1 MFSAWPI
8 RVVVR
13 SLGLLVL
20 LFLSAVPVFAQGD
33 TLKNCLDPHQATF
46 QADSVQEETDVSLAD
61 PSELIYGAVACA
73 QTTAIELFLPLA
85 RNLLGAFAIIILV
98 WTGVQMMFQG
108 GLDMGS
114 LLSTI
119 LSIAL
124 PFMILDGYGAG
135 SYIWGDF
142 AFTDIFVGTA
152 RWASQALIDES
163 FNSFVVQLTAMW
175 DEVKTALTASPG
187 NVASGL
193 VGAFMAIFAAWFV
206 GFFAVGVLIMILTP
220 PVMLY
225 CQYLWGLVTMLVAIL
240 LGPIFVPFLLIP
252 QLSFLFWG
260 WIKSLFG
267 GMIHSIVA
275 AGLFVLIANIMLLP
289 IQSFVTLIAAPN
301 TPFYE
306 AIASGFALLLLY
318 VPIVM
323 LAYMVSFRVSEITG
337 MVLGGGVP
345 SAGLADAVSGFKPRG
360 AKTAGGA

>member
-1 MFSAWPI
+1 MISAWPS

-13 SLGLLVL
+13 FLGLLVL
-20 LFLSAVPVFAQGD
+20 LLSSPAPVSAQGD
-33 TLKNCLDPHQATF
+33 TLKNCLDPHQASF
-46 QADSVQEETDVSLAD
+46 QAGAAQDDLDVSLAD
-61 PSELIYGAVACA
+61 PSELIYGAVECA
-73 QTTAIELFLPLA
+73 QTTAIEMFLPLA

-163 FNSFVVQLTAMW
+163 FNSFVVQLTSMW
-175 DEVKTALTASPG
+175 ERVNISFTQSPTG
-187 NVASGL
+187 VGSGV
-193 VGAFMAIFAAWFV
+193 VGALLAIFAAWFL
-206 GFFAVGVLIMILTP
+206 GFFALGVLITIVTP

-289 IQSFVTLIAAPN
+289 IQSFVLLISAPD

-306 AIASGFALLLLY
+306 AIAAGFGMLFLY